1 LFKVSRPASF
11 CVQLRFKSG
20 CRYLGLQAVSFGCF
34 KQVLRLVEARK
45 HLGKRSFKG
54 AGRLGFD
61 CCLGRVLP

>member
-11 CVQLRFKSG
+11 CVQLRFKPG
-20 CRYLGLQAVSFGCF
+20 CSHLRLQAVSFGGF
-34 KQVLRLVEARK
+34 KQVLLLVEACK